1 MIERSM
7 SLMNMSWLFYILNDK
22 DPTPAFYSAR
32 KDEYDY
38 VDKQL
43 VQGNGEYSVE
53 CRHEPKG
60 RLSTC
65 SDISLNRPRIYTSC
79 NHNYIKP
86 WAPTLSYLSLS
97 LVPLAAGGMSMVW
110 I

>member
-22 DPTPAFYSAR
+22 DPTLAFYSAR

-38 VDKQL
+38 VDGWL

-65 SDISLNRPRIYTSC
+65 SD
-79 NHNYIKP
+79 
-86 WAPTLSYLSLS
+86 
-97 LVPLAAGGMSMVW
+97 VG
-110 I
+110 

>member
-7 SLMNMSWLFYILNDK
+7 SLMNMSWLFYILNDR
-22 DPTPAFYSAR
+22 DPTFVFYSAR
-32 KDEYDY
+32 KDEYDH
-38 VDKQL
+38 VGERL

-65 SDISLNRPRIYTSC
+65 SD
-79 NHNYIKP
+79 
-86 WAPTLSYLSLS
+86 
-97 LVPLAAGGMSMVW
+97 VG
-110 I
+110 